1 MTENNIKKLHCTS
14 VGVRGYLRNLVRGG
28 DVQVISIARNDVKER
43 KRKPEDVTNEDNPE
57 KRGKNSSLRTT

>member
-1 MTENNIKKLHCTS
+1 
-14 VGVRGYLRNLVRGG
+14 VRGYLRNLVRGG

-43 KRKPEDVTNEDNPE
+43 KRKPEDVTNEDSPE

>member
-1 MTENNIKKLHCTS
+1 
-14 VGVRGYLRNLVRGG
+14 VRGYLRNLVRGG